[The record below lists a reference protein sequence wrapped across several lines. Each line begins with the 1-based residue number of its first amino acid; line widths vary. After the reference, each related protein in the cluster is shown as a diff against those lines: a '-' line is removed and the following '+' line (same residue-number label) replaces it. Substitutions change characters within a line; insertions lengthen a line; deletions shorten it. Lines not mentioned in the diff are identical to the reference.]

1 MRPSAIIRTEVPRSD
16 SMNDDK
22 RDGEDQDDTTDDEWN
37 PWLEDEEE
45 YDDDDGDESLDF
57 EDENH
62 PDSDLEEPTDE
73 DNWEEPA
80 IGSSQTTA
88 PGRFTDTW
96 PLGLVAVAAVAL
108 ILLAA
113 GGYGIMKQRSAMEQ
127 TIRDLQAQL
136 AVAGD
141 PAEIASARASQL
153 AIREENRELQ
163 SRLGNLGDENRQL
176 KDTLAG
182 LEQQLLAQQ
191 EATAQAKSSTTVEP
205 AQESPPSKPAPT
217 AGNTGW
223 FVNFSSYGN
232 RALAEEWASRLKPAS
247 GKVVVSSTEQNG
259 RTLYRVRVVGL
270 ATEAQARREAEQ
282 LARDYDLGKLWV
294 GRD

>member
-1 MRPSAIIRTEVPRSD
+1 MS
-16 SMNDDK
+16 DDK
-22 RDGEDQDDTTDDEWN
+22 RPGEDQDDTTGDEWN
-37 PWLEDEEE
+37 PWLEDEYEDEYEE
-45 YDDDDGDESLDF
+45 DDGDESPEF

-62 PDSDLEEPTDE
+62 LDGDLDAPIDEDSWQEPTAG
-73 DNWEEPA
+73 N
-80 IGSSQTTA
+80 SQKAA

-108 ILLAA
+108 VLLAA

-136 AVAGD
+136 AVAAD

-153 AIREENRELQ
+153 ALREENRELQ

-176 KDTLAG
+176 RDTLAG

-191 EATAQAKSSTTVEP
+191 EATAQAKSSTTVDPVQEPSRPEP
-205 AQESPPSKPAPT
+205 ASAVDRQ
-217 AGNTGW
+217 GW
-223 FVNFSSYGN
+223 FVNFSSYGD
-232 RALAEEWASRLKPAS
+232 RALAEQWASRLKPAA
-247 GKVVVSSTEQNG
+247 GKVVVSSTEQDG
-259 RTLYRVRVVGL
+259 RTLYRVRVIDL
-270 ATEAQARREAEQ
+270 ATKAQAERAAEQ

>member
-1 MRPSAIIRTEVPRSD
+1 
-16 SMNDDK
+16 MNDDK